1 MKAYSKDI
9 VKEIKKSKGRF
20 VSILLIVA
28 IGVAFFTG
36 ITTAAPI
43 MRENVDR
50 YYDITNYRD
59 LELLS
64 TFGFEEKDLTDIRKL
79 DYVSGAYG
87 QKVIDVYAKNKDT
100 RYTIRVNAIPSNLS
114 QENQN
119 YIDQY
124 RVIEGRL
131 PQNKDEAVLKVDSF
145 GNKPYVIGEVVTL
158 YLEDDEI
165 NDTLSNTTYTIVGY
179 VESPN
184 LLNVELG
191 TSNLGN
197 GSIHAILGIY
207 EDNFST
213 DYYTG
218 ILVRLF
224 DTTIFDSFSQEYL
237 DFVGSAQE
245 KIKDVG
251 QVNAAHRFEKI
262 KNDAQLK
269 LAEAELLYI
278 ENKQI
283 FDDGI
288 ALGKTEIAN
297 QQATLNQGLAA
308 LQEGRAS
315 ALLAIDNGILQIDQA
330 LLAITTS
337 YQTVLA
343 QEVQFTKDKI
353 VYEQQITTLNV
364 EVVNLQNQLTNATDP
379 SIITN
384 LQLSITQKQQAI
396 TQIQTLLTN
405 TQNTIAQTKIQVES
419 TKNGYDK
426 EREKLL
432 ASKSQLEETFSVRQQ
447 ELYVGQRLLN
457 DAQAKI
463 LAQEQEGLLELK
475 KASNEID
482 NAKSALSNLEAPE
495 WFVLTRDQ
503 NYSYVDY
510 HSATQQMDSIAKV
523 FPLFFI
529 LVAALVCLTTM
540 TRMVDEQRGYIGT
553 LKALGYS
560 NGVIVLKY
568 MLYAALAGILGSILG
583 ASIGMNV
590 FPVVVYNAWGMMY
603 TLPSI
608 TLTYDLQLAFTAMI
622 FFTTIIV
629 LSTLFA
635 SISSLRE
642 EPASLM
648 RPKAPSK
655 GKRILLERVGF
666 VWKRLTFSDK
676 VTARNIFRYKKR
688 FFMSILG
695 IAGCFALLLAGFGI
709 RDSISGLVEK
719 QFMGIQTYEGEI
731 TLQEKLTNL
740 EKNTLYEELSI
751 LEGIL
756 DTTLVTTQQAIT
768 SVGAKDQSI
777 GLFSFSN
784 HVQIQNYFN
793 LQSTSTRQSLV
804 ISDSGVL
811 ISEKLAKL
819 LEVNAGDTMS
829 FNVKDSQYTVTI
841 AGVFTNYVNHYMLF
855 SDSYY
860 EEIFKQIPSQQTI
873 LFNSELGTAVEEKIT
888 SAVNLVDEVS
898 SISFYSKL
906 ANSFDS
912 MLESLNI
919 IVLVLIISAGLLAFV
934 VLYNLTTVNVS
945 ERMREIATIKVLG
958 FYNKEVETYVF
969 KENIILTIIGSF
981 VGMILG
987 IILHQ
992 FIMNIVE
999 QDTIIFDKVINV
1011 PSYLLSF
1018 VITLFFAF
1026 LVNVSMKKTLH
1037 RIAMV
1042 ESLKS
1047 VE

>member
-36 ITTAAPI
+36 ITTAAPV

-50 YYDITNYRD
+50 YYDNTNYRD
-59 LELLS
+59 IELLS
-64 TFGFEEKDLTDIRKL
+64 TFGFEEEDFELIRKIES
-79 DYVSGAYG
+79 VSGVYG
-87 QKVIDVYAKNKDT
+87 QKTIDVYAKNNDT
-100 RYTIRVNAIPSNLS
+100 RYTLRVNAIPSNLS
-114 QENQN
+114 QENPD

-124 RVIEGRL
+124 RIIEGRL
-131 PQNKDEAVLKVDSF
+131 PQNKNEAVLKIDSF
-145 GNKPYVIGEVVTL
+145 GTKPYEIGDVVTV
-158 YLEDDEI
+158 YLEDDAIE
-165 NDTLSNTTYTIVGY
+165 DTLSQASYTIVGY

-184 LLNVELG
+184 LLNVDLG

-197 GSIHAILGIY
+197 GSLNAILAIY
-207 EDNFST
+207 DENFVS

-218 ILVRLF
+218 ILVRLKN
-224 DTTIFDSFSQEYL
+224 TTDFDSFSQDYL
-237 DFVGSAQE
+237 DFVTSSQE
-245 KIKDVG
+245 DFKDLGAV
-251 QVNAAHRFEKI
+251 QAAARFEKI
-262 KNDAQLK
+262 KSEAMLK
-269 LAEAELLYI
+269 LQDAELLYI
-278 ENKQI
+278 ENKQT

-288 ALGKTEIAN
+288 ASGKAEIAS

-315 ALLAIDNGILQIDQA
+315 ALAAIDDGILQIDQGLVGIA
-330 LLAITTS
+330 TS
-337 YQTVLA
+337 YQQVLA
-343 QEVQFTKDKI
+343 KETQFVKDK
-353 VYEQQITTLNV
+353 VGLEQQITTLSAEIV
-364 EVVNLQNQLTNATDP
+364 ALQNQIATTSDP
-379 SIITN
+379 SVLAG
-384 LQLSITQKQQAI
+384 LQATLTQKQQSLQQVQTTLVTTEATI
-396 TQIQTLLTN
+396 TQ
-405 TQNTIAQTKIQVES
+405 TKSQLEA
-419 TKNGYDK
+419 TKVSLEA
-426 EREKLL
+426 ERVKLVD
-432 ASKSQLEETFSVRQQ
+432 SKAQLEETFRGRQQ
-447 ELYVGQRLLN
+447 ELYTAQRLLN
-457 DAQAKI
+457 DAQTELLK
-463 LAQEQEGLLELK
+463 QEQEGLIELK
-475 KASNEID
+475 KASNEIE
-482 NAKSALSNLEAPE
+482 NAKNALNDLEAPE
-495 WFVLTRDQ
+495 WFVLTREQ

-510 HSATQQMDSIAKV
+510 HSATLQMDSIAKV

-560 NGVIVLKY
+560 NVVIALKY
-568 MLYAALAGILGSILG
+568 MFYAALAGILGSILG
-583 ASIGMNV
+583 ALIGMNV

-603 TLPSI
+603 TVPSI
-608 TLTYDLQLAFTAMI
+608 TLTYDLQLAFVAMI
-622 FFTTIIV
+622 FFTAIIV
-629 LSTLFA
+629 VATLVA

-655 GKRILLERVGF
+655 GKRILLERIGF

-731 TLQEKLTNL
+731 VLQDNLTSS
-740 EKNTLYEELSI
+740 EKNTLYEELSSLDGMI
-751 LEGIL
+751 
-756 DTTLVTTQQAIT
+756 DTTLVTTQQAIAK
-768 SVGAKDQSI
+768 VGAKDQI
-777 GLFSFSN
+777 VGLFSFSN
-784 HVQIQNYFN
+784 QVQIQKYFT
-793 LQSTSTRQSLV
+793 LQSTGNKQALTL
-804 ISDSGVL
+804 SDSGVL

-819 LEVNAGDTMS
+819 LDLKANDTMN
-829 FNVKDSQYTVTI
+829 FKVKDTEYTVRI

-855 SDSYY
+855 SDAYY
-860 EEIFKQIPSQQTI
+860 EEVFKQIPSQHTI
-873 LFNSELGTAVEEKIT
+873 LFNSEIGNEVEEKIT
-888 SAVNLVDEVS
+888 SAVNLVEDVS

-912 MLESLNI
+912 MLDSLNI
-919 IVLVLIISAGLLAFV
+919 IVFVLIISAGLLAFV

-958 FYNKEVETYVF
+958 FYNKEVESYVF

-987 IILHQ
+987 VILHQ

-999 QDTIIFDKVINV
+999 QDTIIFDKVINL
-1011 PSYLLSF
+1011 PSYIFSF